1 MISKIFCIIETLR
14 IIVIKLNKRFVFH
27 IIMTEHIINILFREK
42 IVLLQNRCRKREY
55 YYQENIRCDVQ
66 NFGKLVSIKLSN
78 LQHLYKMKINEN
90 EKGQN
95 NSIKKEGLIKKIS
108 FWFIYLLNKRNYSK
122 ES

>member
-66 NFGKLVSIKLSN
+66 NFGKLVSI
-78 LQHLYKMKINEN
+78 
-90 EKGQN
+90 
-95 NSIKKEGLIKKIS
+95 
-108 FWFIYLLNKRNYSK
+108 
-122 ES
+122 